1 MRIGLNCNLYG
12 RPMGAVWALV
22 AVMLSCASAAG
33 AELTFTGSRVVSVN
47 ADASTGLERIYV
59 VEDLSGVTV
68 SYPAADAKW
77 SVWGSMGAADA
88 EPVSVTTDSSGSHYR
103 FPDAND
109 FGITV
114 EEAGRMHHYWVVDH
128 ALHRADFSGLSVD
141 GEESDC
147 QSMYLSVEPLI
158 AGKNY
163 GISYYTIN
171 GAPRTLD
178 RGYTLSYNTLEYDEN
193 ANTYNF
199 VRKEDNLDALKQSMR
214 VEKPLCDTQFALSG
228 DRFDEAWGNGNHA
241 ESAVYVTDAVEAM
254 TYAEKEERDN
264 DNEQNDGTSGLGGS
278 APVDITFTAVV
289 TDAVKFTEWQ
299 LSSSPDF
306 DSYELRF
313 NQTEV
318 SYTFTEYGTWYMRF
332 QASNA
337 DGSCDYISPTY
348 EIQIGESRL
357 VCPNA
362 FSPGASEGVNDEW
375 KVSYKS
381 IVDFE
386 CHIFNRWG
394 VKVATLTHPSQGWDG
409 KYNGK
414 LVPSGVYYYVIKARG
429 ADGHKYDMSGDI
441 NIIRYN
447 QSRGG
452 SVTNE

>member
-1 MRIGLNCNLYG
+1 M
-12 RPMGAVWALV
+12 
-22 AVMLSCASAAG
+22 
-33 AELTFTGSRVVSVN
+33 
-47 ADASTGLERIYV
+47 V

-68 SYPAADAKW
+68 SYPSADAKW
-77 SVWGSMGAADA
+77 SVWGSMGAAYA

-264 DNEQNDGTSGLGGS
+264 DNEQSDGTSGLGGS

-337 DGSCDYISPTY
+337 DGSCRLYQPHLTRYRSARAVWYARTR
-348 EIQIGESRL
+348 SR
-357 VCPNA
+357 PERRRG
-362 FSPGASEGVNDEW
+362 S
-375 KVSYKS
+375 
-381 IVDFE
+381 
-386 CHIFNRWG
+386 
-394 VKVATLTHPSQGWDG
+394 TT
-409 KYNGK
+409 
-414 LVPSGVYYYVIKARG
+414 SGR
-429 ADGHKYDMSGDI
+429 
-441 NIIRYN
+441 
-447 QSRGG
+447 
-452 SVTNE
+452 